1 MKKIGEFIVYKRDVC
16 EIIDIKEKYLR
27 DTDYYILAPV
37 LDKSL
42 RMQVPVNSTLFRELI
57 SSNDVEE
64 LISKI
69 PNIPVIEVDDR
80 FLEAE
85 YKNLL
90 YHGTHENLIEII
102 KTAYLRNQSRL
113 ENKKRIGEKDMFYF
127 NKAEEYLYHEI
138 AIILGISLEDT
149 KNYIIENL
157 S

>member
-1 MKKIGEFIVYKRDVC
+1 MKKIGEFVVYKRDVC

-42 RMQVPVNSTLFRELI
+42 RIQVPVNSTLFRELI
-57 SSNDVEE
+57 SSSGIEE

-90 YHGTHENLIEII
+90 HHGTHEDLIKII
-102 KTAYLRNQSRL
+102 KTAYFRNQNRL
-113 ENKKRIGEKDMFYF
+113 KNKKRIGEKDTFYF
-127 NKAEEYLYHEI
+127 TKAEEYLYHEI
-138 AIILGISLEDT
+138 AIILGMNLEDT